1 VTPVNDAPVA
11 ANDSFTV
18 LEDGSVSVN
27 VLGNDSDVD
36 GNALTITQVDGQ
48 AITDGGPAVAVTN
61 GTVQLVS
68 GQLIFTPAANYN
80 GAASFTYTITD
91 GTVTATATVSGTV
104 TPVNDAP
111 VAANDSFTVLEDGSV
126 TVNVLGNDSDIDG
139 NALTITQVNG
149 TAITDGG
156 PAVAVT
162 NGSVQLVAGQ
172 LIFTPAANYNGLRR
186 SRTRS
191 RTARSRRRRRC
202 LAR

>member
-1 VTPVNDAPVA
+1 
-11 ANDSFTV
+11 
-18 LEDGSVSVN
+18 
-27 VLGNDSDVD
+27 
-36 GNALTITQVDGQ
+36 
-48 AITDGGPAVAVTN
+48 VAVTN
-61 GTVQLVS
+61 GTVQLVCW
-68 GQLIFTPAANYN
+68 PAHVHA
-80 GAASFTYTITD
+80 GRELQRPASFTYTITD

-111 VAANDSFTVLEDGSV
+111 VAANDSFTVLEDGSSRS
-126 TVNVLGNDSDIDG
+126 TCSATTADIDG

-191 RTARSRRRRRC
+191 RMARSRRRRRC

>member
-1 VTPVNDAPVA
+1 
-11 ANDSFTV
+11 
-18 LEDGSVSVN
+18 
-27 VLGNDSDVD
+27 
-36 GNALTITQVDGQ
+36 
-48 AITDGGPAVAVTN
+48 
-61 GTVQLVS
+61 
-68 GQLIFTPAANYN
+68 
-80 GAASFTYTITD
+80 
-91 GTVTATATVSGTV
+91 VSGTV

-126 TVNVLGNDSDIDG
+126 TVGARQRQDIDG

-162 NGSVQLVAGQ
+162 NGTVALVSGQ

-191 RTARSRRRRRC
+191 RMARSRRRRRS